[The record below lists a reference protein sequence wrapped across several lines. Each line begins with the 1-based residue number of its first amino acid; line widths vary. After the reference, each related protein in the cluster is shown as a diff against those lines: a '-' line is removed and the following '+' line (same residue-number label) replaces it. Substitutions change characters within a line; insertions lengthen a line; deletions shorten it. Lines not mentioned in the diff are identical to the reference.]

1 MGCEVRGALW
11 CAFAL
16 GATDR
21 LLGEE
26 FLFALLQNGE
36 VDTFR
41 QVLQLSFQHLHTKTC
56 TCYQHLQA
64 AAETV
69 VWRSYGDL

>member
-1 MGCEVRGALW
+1 MGCEVRGGLW

-16 GATDR
+16 GGTDR

-26 FLFALLQNGE
+26 FLFTLLQDGK

-41 QVLQLSFQHLHTKTC
+41 QVLQLSFQHLHTKTY
-56 TCYQHLQA
+56 TRYHHHLHTQQQQ
-64 AAETV
+64 
-69 VWRSYGDL
+69 